1 MLLILKLPA
10 FLLAVYVMY
19 WSLPLA
25 NLLLFIK
32 AWKVVGNRNDM
43 YRWCQFLVRACGIK
57 VRKCGKQE
65 LYRGGACLYLANHR
79 SWADFFVDA
88 YLTEGRGQL
97 MSRAAVIFVF
107 PVVILPLTLVRGCI
121 CFRRDGVKDKEKFN
135 RWIDACIGA
144 SPVPGICLFP
154 EGHRSRL
161 PHSLPLKRGMLN
173 YAYSR
178 KMPVQI
184 VISAHKELAMDEKS
198 FHVRF
203 GATCVTGYG
212 PLMRTA
218 DYASFDEFYTALQG
232 EWQKLWVEVFS
243 ADPAALPEL
252 VISAPAG
259 FTYPLQLKLSQLL
272 LTLLELALM
281 AWGLAW
287 SVRAW
292 GGVAARLAGTL
303 QLGVS
308 GLQVLQYLPLVWLV
322 VSLASCYDSTLPQ
335 PVLAADGTPLVG
347 SSQATRDSK
356 KAL

>member
-1 MLLILKLPA
+1 MLLVLKLPA

-19 WSLPLA
+19 WSLPLS

-32 AWKVVGNRNDM
+32 AWKLIGDRNDIF
-43 YRWCQFLVRACGIK
+43 RWCQFLVRAFGIK

-65 LYRGGACLYLANHR
+65 LYRGGACMYLGNHR

-88 YLTEGRGQL
+88 YLTEGRGQM
-97 MSRAAVIFVF
+97 MSRMAVGVVF
-107 PVVILPLTLVRGCI
+107 PMFMLPVTMVRGCI
-121 CFRRDGVKDKEKFN
+121 CFRRDRVKDKEKFN
-135 RWIDACIGA
+135 SWIDACVEA
-144 SPVPGICLFP
+144 SPAPGICMFP

-184 VISAHKELAMDEKS
+184 VMSAHKELALDEKS
-198 FHVRF
+198 YHVRF
-203 GATCVTGYG
+203 GSTCVTGYG

-218 DYASFDEFYTALQG
+218 DYASFDEFYAALQAQ
-232 EWQKLWVEVFS
+232 WQALWVEVFS

-252 VISAPAG
+252 DIRAPAG
-259 FTYPLQLKLSQLL
+259 FPYPMQLRLSQLFW
-272 LTLLELALM
+272 TLLEAGLM

-287 SVRAW
+287 SARAW
-292 GGVAARLAGTL
+292 CSIAARLAGML
-303 QLGVS
+303 HLGAA

-322 VSLASCYDSTLPQ
+322 VSVVYCYDSTLPQ
-335 PVLAADGTPLVG
+335 PMLAADGTPLVA
-347 SSQATRDSK
+347 SSTAARDSK
-356 KAL
+356 KAS